1 MKIMTTPHLVAL
13 GSCERMKTQKGIDNT
28 MMSVT
33 IVKADVDVMK
43 TPVSIHCVD
52 SMLSSQYEET
62 GVRLKIIPTHWEIV
76 TAMLMELMIYYSRAV
91 SLTLQ

>member
-1 MKIMTTPHLVAL
+1 
-13 GSCERMKTQKGIDNT
+13 MKTQKGIDST

-76 TAMLMELMIYYSRAV
+76 TAMLMELMIYYRRAV

>member
-1 MKIMTTPHLVAL
+1 MTTPHLVAL
-13 GSCERMKTQKGIDNT
+13 GSCERMKTQKGTDNT

-43 TPVSIHCVD
+43 APVSTHSLV
-52 SMLSSQYEET
+52 SMLPSQYEET
-62 GVRLKIIPTHWEIV
+62 GIRAKIIPAHWEIV
-76 TAMLMELMIYYSRAV
+76 TAMLMELMIYCRRPV